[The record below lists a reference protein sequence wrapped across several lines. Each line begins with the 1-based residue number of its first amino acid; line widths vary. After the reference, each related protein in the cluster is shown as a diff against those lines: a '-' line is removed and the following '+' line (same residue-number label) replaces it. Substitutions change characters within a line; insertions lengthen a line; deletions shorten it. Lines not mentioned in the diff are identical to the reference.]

1 MQTPNITH
9 KEVAILFS
17 GGRDSSLAA
26 CIYALKGYK
35 VHLLSFLSGIGIK
48 SEISDYRFEELKI
61 LFPNN
66 IDKRI
71 FIPTFGLFRHVA
83 ILNIEDDFAR
93 YKFNLILV
101 GEKLAMHAS
110 AVVYCLKNNIT
121 LLADG
126 TSGYQESM
134 PEQMPEAIKEFQ
146 EFSSEYGIDYVTP
159 IRGFLSENEVKYTL
173 MEIGISTKS
182 LEGISIFAES
192 FSKPQ
197 PDILKAY
204 IKEKLPLCRQFI
216 DLMQGNIRNIATTD
230 NTMLNDGQDQK
241 DTYRKDISSA

>member
-1 MQTPNITH
+1 MNAKGTIQ

-26 CIYALKGYK
+26 SIYALKGYK
-35 VHLLSFLSGIGIK
+35 VHLLSFFSGIGIK
-48 SEISDYRFEELKI
+48 GDISDYRFNELRER
-61 LFPNN
+61 FPEN
-66 IDKRI
+66 IESRI
-71 FIPTFGLFRHVA
+71 SIPIFGLFRRIA
-83 ILNIEDDFAR
+83 ILDIEDDFAK

-101 GEKLAMHAS
+101 GEKMAMHA
-110 AVVYCLKNNIT
+110 AAIVYCLKNNIK

-126 TSGYQESM
+126 TSGYQENM
-134 PEQMPEAIKEFQ
+134 PEQMPEAFSEFH
-146 EFSSEYGIDYVTP
+146 EFHQEYGINYSTP
-159 IRGFLSENEVKYTL
+159 IRRFLSDNEVKYTL

-197 PDILKAY
+197 PDVLKAY

-216 DLMQGNIRNIATTD
+216 YFMQGNI
-230 NTMLNDGQDQK
+230 K
-241 DTYRKDISSA
+241 DVIEVDS